1 MVWPCASTRGTTAA
15 TTATATP
22 SASAMRMRA
31 DFIDTPSSGGEKV
44 GCRVSRAPREDE
56 PLAAQAAAGGTQR
69 RLGALEPERR
79 REAAAELGARHRE
92 GRAGVHGAQRKEAG
106 EEPAARPDDG
116 RHRADVVA
124 AAGGIDRA
132 VARVLPDA
140 VEGVGGL
147 ASEREDVALLEFD
160 LHAVAPGQ
168 GAGRGDR
175 GRREV

>member
-1 MVWPCASTRGTTAA
+1 
-15 TTATATP
+15 
-22 SASAMRMRA
+22 
-31 DFIDTPSSGGEKV
+31 
-44 GCRVSRAPREDE
+44 
-56 PLAAQAAAGGTQR
+56 
-69 RLGALEPERR
+69 
-79 REAAAELGARHRE
+79 
-92 GRAGVHGAQRKEAG
+92 

-175 GRREV
+175 GRREVVADHLVAARGEESRVVATAAAQHGDPPARRRRLLHEIDERRRRLSQLPAVTARRVQSVPEVRRVYTGHANPSKSAMARSAPAASSSRTL